1 LKKYECG
8 RCSYSC
14 DGLQEFGDHP
24 CLGANPVLA
33 ALGRVFYF
41 KDFKM
46 DMMAVVKA
54 SIQKHRVRLAV
65 DGIEDAVRRGELGA

>member
-14 DGLQEFGDHP
+14 DELQEFGDHP
-24 CLGANPVLA
+24 CFGANHVLA
-33 ALGRVFYF
+33 ALGQVFYF

-46 DMMAVVKA
+46 DMRAVVKE
-54 SIQKHRVRLAV
+54 SIQKHRVRVAV
-65 DGIEDAVRRGELGA
+65 DGLEDAIRRGELGA